1 MIQID
6 GAAKSGSGTILRS
19 ALTLATV
26 LGQPLR
32 MTGIRARRP
41 KPGLRPQHLACVT
54 SCAEMCRARVK
65 GAAVGSMAITYD
77 PTRKILGGRYEWN
90 IGTAGSTTL
99 LLSTLLPVALFADSD
114 TTFSLSGG
122 LFQDFAPSAHHMQHV
137 FLPTLK
143 KMGIEAALEIVQPGY
158 VPSGRGVIRVTVS
171 PLSGPLR
178 PLVLHEQGTV
188 ETVRGISLSSHLA
201 QQRVSERMAAEC
213 TKVLA
218 EAGFQTRI
226 ETVNDDTSLQAGAS
240 LTVWAATDSG
250 CLIGSD
256 QAGKRGRSSESIGR
270 NVASRLKEDLATDA
284 TVDRHMA
291 DQLILYAILGSGT
304 TQYMIPRLTDHV
316 EASMYVAEKW
326 GAGVSIKGNAL
337 AVTGLGCTPGAGLS

>member
-1 MIQID
+1 MLHID

-26 LGQPLR
+26 LGQPLH

-41 KPGLRPQHLACVT
+41 KPGLRPQHLTCVT

-65 GAAVGSMAITYD
+65 GAAVGSMAITYE
-77 PTRKILGGRYEWN
+77 PSRKIRGGRYEWN

-99 LLSTLLPVALFADSD
+99 LLSTLLPVALFADSE

-143 KMGIEAALEIVQPGY
+143 KMGIGASLEIVRPGY
-158 VPSGRGVIRVTVS
+158 VPSGMGMIRVTVS

-178 PLVLHEQGTV
+178 PLVLLEQGTV

-201 QQRVSERMAAEC
+201 KQRVSERMAAEC
-213 TKVLA
+213 KKILA
-218 EAGFQTRI
+218 EAGFKTRI
-226 ETVNDDTSLQAGAS
+226 EAVSDETSLQAGAS

-270 NVASRLKEDLATDA
+270 NVASRLKEDLETGA

-291 DQLILYAILGSGT
+291 DQLILYALLGSGT
-304 TQYMIPRLTDHV
+304 TQYLIPRLTDHV
-316 EASMYVAEKW
+316 EANLYLAERW
-326 GAGVSIKGNAL
+326 GAGASVKGSAL
-337 AVTGLGCTPGAGLS
+337 AVTGFGCAPEAGRT

>member
-1 MIQID
+1 
-6 GAAKSGSGTILRS
+6 
-19 ALTLATV
+19 
-26 LGQPLR
+26 
-32 MTGIRARRP
+32 
-41 KPGLRPQHLACVT
+41 
-54 SCAEMCRARVK
+54 
-65 GAAVGSMAITYD
+65 
-77 PTRKILGGRYEWN
+77 
-90 IGTAGSTTL
+90 
-99 LLSTLLPVALFADSD
+99 
-114 TTFSLSGG
+114 
-122 LFQDFAPSAHHMQHV
+122 MQHV

-158 VPSGRGVIRVTVS
+158 VPSGRGVIRVAVS